1 MRPKSLAVAALFM
14 ALVMV
19 TTAFVKIPRPLTGY
33 IHLGDT
39 FIFLAC
45 FFLKKP
51 YAIAASAM
59 GSALADV
66 IAFPVYAPATLIIKA
81 VMALIFC
88 LIAGEE
94 PTFWRCVLGAVA
106 ASVWMLAGYYVFN
119 SVFLVGWSAALLNL
133 ALDSIQPLCCSI
145 LGILAI
151 QTCRRVPFL
160 MSKRIR

>member
-1 MRPKSLAVAALFM
+1 MRSRVCNGQRA
-14 ALVMV
+14 
-19 TTAFVKIPRPLTGY
+19 G
-33 IHLGDT
+33 
-39 FIFLAC
+39 
-45 FFLKKP
+45 
-51 YAIAASAM
+51 
-59 GSALADV
+59 DV

>member
-1 MRPKSLAVAALFM
+1 MRTKSLAVAALFM

-19 TTAFVKIPRPLTGY
+19 TTAFVKIPLPLTGY

-45 FFLKKP
+45 FFLKTVCDRRVCNGQR
-51 YAIAASAM
+51 A
-59 GSALADV
+59 GRRHRL
-66 IAFPVYAPATLIIKA
+66 PVYAPATLIIKA

-119 SVFLVGWSAALLNL
+119 SVFLWGGA
-133 ALDSIQPLCCSI
+133 
-145 LGILAI
+145 
-151 QTCRRVPFL
+151 RRF
-160 MSKRIR
+160 